1 MNTSVDLQ
9 PRGAMFAGL
18 LLALVLSPLVIV
30 SPAQAGPSGA
40 RMASFAASPVDVA
53 ESVPPVVMLTMSMD
67 HQYFFKAYNDY
78 TDLTGD
84 GDVERTYDDS
94 FDYYGYFHSRRCY
107 RYDDAQGRFNPVG
120 LATGPNT
127 HHCTAAL
134 DDAWSGNFLNW
145 ASMTRMDVV
154 RKILYGG
161 YRSSDTASL
170 TVLERAHLPS
180 DAHAFVKYYNG
191 DDINSLVPS
200 GYGSIKVD
208 GANGGNPNKVDD
220 ADEGISICNVS
231 FASSGTSQGTNEAP
245 AQAPLMR
252 FVRKNYQLWTANEVR
267 QCTWR
272 DEYGIQ
278 SNGNRPE
285 NSGINAASSDPPDT
299 DALRTPA
306 GARDHI
312 ARVSTCV
319 AAFHDSADNR
329 ENCRAYGDNLKPEGL
344 LQRYGL
350 DGTVRFGLVTGSYQ
364 KNLSG
369 GVLRK
374 AAGVMSDEVSATDGT
389 FIARTGATPGI
400 IRTLNAV
407 RIYGYSYAQGNYLGA
422 DDNCGF
428 QQTSFTEGTC
438 KSWGN
443 PVSEIYLESL
453 RYLAL
458 SNERSP
464 TSAFNADDSRL
475 IPGLVQDNWSKAPL
489 DANNYC
495 ASLSALVFNASVSS
509 YDEDQTTFGSVN
521 GKALTAKVGDGEGIT
536 GGRYFIG
543 RTASQTDEICTP
555 KTIAGLGDALGLC
568 PEAPTLTGSYHL
580 AGLAHYARTTDLRPD
595 AAFPKDQ
602 SVRTFAVSLAT
613 STPVIEAH
621 LGDPSTAT
629 PLAPV
634 PKVRILPAYRLRAGG
649 NNTDESLNTPSRDGA
664 GSMVDFKVITPHTM
678 VAGPG
683 SVNPAPAGSSTGHYY
698 AKFWMN
704 WEDSEQG
711 GDFDQDSWG
720 TYEYRVNT
728 NVKPATVAVTTNMV
742 SGIGGGFRQLF
753 GFVISGTTQD
763 GFHAYS
769 GTQGGGT
776 DGANFTDPTG
786 VKGCRNCQALNGTGG
801 GRSPQ
806 VGPQSHTFS
815 VREGGAEGLL
825 ESPLYYAA
833 KWGGFDD
840 LDGDGTPNLQLE
852 WDVKNTNGEFVDG
865 GDGIPDN
872 YFFVTN
878 PSALEDSLT
887 TILNAILERVSAGSA
902 AAVLANDRKGNGAI
916 FQATYEP
923 SKRDF
928 TESRNEVRWI
938 GNLYSLWLDNAGYL
952 REDAGQKGRLE
963 GYNTD
968 PRVELFFDEITR
980 RTRIKRYSSKN
991 DLEFEESAFVVRELN
1006 SLQPIW
1012 SASERLADLS
1022 DESITRQRTYTAP
1035 AESGRHILTWL
1046 DTDLDGVA
1054 DTNEQVPF
1062 IADSFSGNRH
1072 MWLDTDTPE
1081 AGARLVE
1088 WTRGRHQGMGE
1099 FRSRLLDYAG
1109 DGSTITAGGHPEV
1122 MRLADIIHSA
1132 PVAVA
1137 APSEGFDFALGDS
1150 SYAKFRERY
1159 RNRRQVIY
1167 AGSNG
1172 GMIHAFNAGFH
1183 DATAKAFTLSG
1194 KNSEVAHPL
1203 GSELWAYVP
1212 RNLLPHLQWAARK
1225 DYSHVYYVDGAATA
1239 YDVKIFGSGDQ
1250 DHPGGWGTILVVGM
1264 GYGGGSDENGI
1275 VVDSAKDGLAGANS
1289 DGNPQ
1294 DDVRT
1299 KSAIVILD
1307 VTNPE
1312 VPPRLLAELSPPNL
1326 QYTKSTPHPVVVNGG
1341 SSSGKWFLVM
1351 GSGPSDQAS
1360 ASYRSG
1366 GSRFAEVFVYDLT
1379 RLGEGAGGLVRKL
1392 ALPSTGT
1399 PPRNTDVFIGDITGV
1414 DFDFDYSSDA
1424 LYFGTVGA
1432 ATDDPAINQGA
1443 LYRVLLNGST
1453 DPAAWSQPFTLLS
1466 GVNQPFSRAPT
1477 LQLDERRNRWVVAA
1491 SGRFEVD
1498 ADRGTKARQ
1507 TLYGFL
1513 DPPLRAS
1520 RAASSLVNVSDA
1532 VVTSSG
1538 IRLTADGQ
1546 ATVVDRGTLTA
1557 RILDAGGWR
1566 RDFSHG
1572 PGGPAQRG
1580 VRGVAAENGLLLV
1593 PAYTP
1598 DTALC
1603 TAEGKSTLLGLS
1615 LATGTA
1621 TAEGVFGSIPCAICE
1636 DPTDLEMPP
1645 SPMVENVL
1653 NPGTYQIQE
1662 YEGLMDL
1669 PSLVSR
1675 QAENMTG
1682 QINGRACATSSTAA
1696 QICENAR
1703 LEDAVFSGEISWRER
1718 KSDE

>member
-1 MNTSVDLQ
+1 MNIREDFQ
-9 PRGAMFAGL
+9 PRWTVLAGL
-18 LLALVLSPLVIV
+18 LFALLLSPLTVV
-30 SPAQAGPSGA
+30 TPAQAGPSGA
-40 RMASFAASPVDVA
+40 RMSSFTGSPVDVA
-53 ESVPPVVMLTMSMD
+53 ESVPPIVMLTMSMD

-84 GDVERTYDDS
+84 GDIERTYDDE
-94 FDYYGYFHSRRCY
+94 FDYYGYFHPRRCY
-107 RYDDAQGRFNPVG
+107 RYDDALGRFNPVG
-120 LATGPNT
+120 FATGPKT
-127 HHCTAAL
+127 HYCTADL

-170 TVLERAHLPS
+170 TVLERAHLPT

-191 DDINSLVPS
+191 TDINALVPS
-200 GYGSIKVD
+200 LYGSIKVD
-208 GANGGNPNKVDD
+208 GANGGNANRVDD

-231 FASSGTSQGTNEAP
+231 FATSGTSQGTTESP
-245 AQAPLMR
+245 SQAPLIR
-252 FVRKNYQLWTANEVR
+252 VVRKNYQLWTANEVR

-272 DEYGIQ
+272 DEFGEQ
-278 SNGNRPE
+278 KNGNSPQ
-285 NSGINAASSDPPDT
+285 NSGINAANSDPPDS
-299 DALRTPA
+299 DILRTPG
-306 GARDHI
+306 GARDHL
-312 ARVSTCV
+312 ARVASCV
-319 AAFHDSADNR
+319 SEFHDSADNR
-329 ENCRAYGDNLKPEGL
+329 ENCRAYGDNFKPEGL

-350 DGTVRFGLVTGSYQ
+350 DGTVRFGLVTGSYA

-374 AAGVMSDEVSATDGT
+374 AAGAISDEVSATNGT
-389 FIARTGATPGI
+389 FDAKSGSAPGI

-407 RIYGYSYAQGNYLGA
+407 RIFGYSFTNGNYLGSA
-422 DDNCGF
+422 GDNCDY
-428 QQTSFTEGTC
+428 QQTSFNEGTC

-458 SNERSP
+458 SADRSP

-475 IPGLVQDNWSKAPL
+475 IPGLVQDSWSKAPV
-489 DANNYC
+489 DSGNYC

-509 YDEDQTTFGSVN
+509 YDEDQTSSGSIN
-521 GKALTAKVGDGEGIT
+521 GKALTGKVGDGEGIT

-543 RTASQTDEICTP
+543 RTANQTDEICTP
-555 KTIAGLGDALGLC
+555 KTVSSLGDALGLC

-580 AGLAHYARTTDLRPD
+580 SGLAHYARTTDLRPD
-595 AAFPKDQ
+595 PAFPKDQ
-602 SVRTFAVSLAT
+602 SIRTFAVSLAT
-613 STPVIEAH
+613 STPVIEAY
-621 LGDPSTAT
+621 LGNASAGI
-629 PLAPV
+629 

-649 NNTDESLNTPSRDGA
+649 NNVDESLNTPSRDGA

-678 VAGPG
+678 VTGPG
-683 SVNPAPAGSSTGHYY
+683 SVTAAPTGSSTGHYY

-728 NVKPATVAVTTNMV
+728 NVKPATVTVTTNMV
-742 SGIGGGFRQLF
+742 SGIGGGHRQLF
-753 GFVISGTTQD
+753 GFVISGTSQD

-776 DGANFTDPTG
+776 DGANFTDPVPG

-806 VGPQSHTFS
+806 IGPQSHTFS
-815 VREGGAEGLL
+815 AREGGAEGLL

-840 LDGDGTPNLQLE
+840 LDGDGTPNLRLE
-852 WDVKNTNGEFVDG
+852 WDVKNTNGEFVQG

-928 TESRNEVRWI
+928 TEARNEVRWI
-938 GNLYSLWLDNAGYL
+938 GNLYSLWLDDAGYL

-963 GYNTD
+963 GYNID
-968 PRVELFFDEITR
+968 PRVELFFDESVR
-980 RTRIKRYSSKN
+980 RTRFKRYSSKT
-991 DLEFEESAFVVRELN
+991 DPVFEESAFVVRELN

-1012 SASERLADLS
+1012 SANERLADLS
-1022 DESITRQRTYTAP
+1022 DDSITRQRPYSAP
-1035 AESGRHILTWL
+1035 AQAGRHILTWL
-1046 DTDLDGVA
+1046 DSDLDGVA
-1054 DTNEQVPF
+1054 DTSEQMDFVSDNF
-1062 IADSFSGNRH
+1062 GGDRH
-1072 MWLDTDTPE
+1072 MWLDTDNAE
-1081 AGARLVE
+1081 AGARLVD
-1088 WTRGRHQGMGE
+1088 WTRGRHQGMGG

-1109 DGSTITAGGHPEV
+1109 DGSTLTAGGHPEV

-1167 AGSNG
+1167 VGSNG

-1183 DATAKAFTLSG
+1183 DATAKAFTVSG
-1194 KNSEVAHPL
+1194 KKSEVPHPL
-1203 GSELWAYVP
+1203 GAELWAYVP
-1212 RNLLPHLQWAARK
+1212 KNLLPHLQWTARS
-1225 DYSHVYYVDGAATA
+1225 DYSHVYYVDGAPAA

-1250 DHPGGWGTILVVGM
+1250 DHPGGWGTILVVSM

-1275 VVDSAKDGLAGANS
+1275 VVDTGKDGLAGANS
-1289 DGNPQ
+1289 DGNAQ

-1312 VPPRLLAELSPPNL
+1312 IPPRLLAELSPPNL
-1326 QYTKSTPHPVVVNGG
+1326 QYTKSAPHPVVVNGG

-1351 GSGPSDQAS
+1351 GSGPTDQAS

-1366 GSRFAEVFVYDLT
+1366 GSRFAEVFVYDLS
-1379 RLGEGAGGLVRKL
+1379 RLGEGSTGLVRRL
-1392 ALPSTGT
+1392 ALPATGS
-1399 PPRNTDVFIGDITGV
+1399 PARNTNVFIGDIIGV

-1432 ATDDPAINQGA
+1432 ASDDPKVNQGA

-1453 DPAAWSQPFTLLS
+1453 DPLAWSQPFTLLS
-1466 GVNQPFSRAPT
+1466 GLNKPFARAPT

-1498 ADRGTKARQ
+1498 ADRATKARQ
-1507 TLYGFL
+1507 TLYGFI
-1513 DPPLRAS
+1513 DPPLRSA
-1520 RAASSLVNVSDA
+1520 RPASSLVDVSDA
-1532 VVTSSG
+1532 MVTTGG
-1538 IRLTADGQ
+1538 IRLLGQDGQ
-1546 ATVVDRGTLTA
+1546 TAVVDRGTLTST
-1557 RILDAGGWR
+1557 ILDAGGWR
-1566 RDFSHG
+1566 RDFQS
-1572 PGGPAQRG
+1572 GGARPAQRG

-1621 TAEGVFGSIPCAICE
+1621 TAEGVFGSIPCPICE
-1636 DPTDLEMPP
+1636 DPTDLEIPP

-1653 NPGTYQIQE
+1653 NPGTYKVQE

-1675 QAENMTG
+1675 QAESMSG

-1718 KSDE
+1718 KIDE